1 MNCCTYRTPYR
12 TYSSFFLFVSL
23 PLFSLLLFFQ
33 LLFPSSSFY
42 SFSHLYSLT
51 PLPFLSSSLHDE
63 TAAVWAARLEE
74 QRARRPFI
82 EAILSNLRASV
93 AKLWHFCRVE
103 TYGSYSTGLSDSTS
117 DLDLVVCF
125 SDECQSLLGPKG
137 WVRSL
142 VHFHAL
148 LPYPFV
154 SHPLPSHDV
163 QTYLDFS
170 HPIRT
175 GCNVLCITCSV
186 LYLII
191 FPISATPLFLFACPS
206 LSITFNHNRV
216 VPLLHLLA
224 EYLAKE
230 AGHLIHITNVIIH
243 ARVPIIKAVSVDP
256 QLSGAHPNNSNS
268 GNGCGGGGN
277 GGSGSAAGFTPL
289 HCEGSKY
296 EPISIDISID
306 SPLHSGLATTEMVC
320 TLMQALPPLGPV
332 VSVVKDYLKLK
343 GLSDAFTGGLN
354 SYGLFILML
363 LPLLRRLRD
372 SRDLL
377 GCEPIGG
384 VPVPAPATAAASA
397 TSQAS
402 SSGTG
407 CPATVTV
414 SAVPAT
420 ANTIDSALTDAASN
434 SKVHVDKVPAPTASA
449 STRATVGELKP
460 AGACQ
465 RSKQG
470 AVGGVLVASHAKC
483 IEVDLSSAV
492 KGSAP
497 SSLPDNAVKGSD
509 RKAPVTTLT
518 AQDTGRTCDC
528 DNGLVK
534 GPSGRVNR
542 VRSICLDCSS
552 IKAGT
557 AAAAVVV
564 SDKSSSNSN
573 NRHLEVQT
581 SDDSQGE
588 AEAEAG
594 DAAVKVSSSKASDQQ
609 GGGGKVTSV
618 YMQAVARAA
627 QAQSQRMAGTSTKG
641 GHLAKGSLN
650 KRLKEMNLTIPTSS
664 SASSSSEGEDTVV
677 RDAIPVPLGF
687 REKERGSG
695 GIHCIAGA
703 RAGRALSSIQA
714 GGSATCSDES
724 AAISDSGDIELSLES
739 IGGDTTLPLSLNTS
753 VDSALSPAS
762 PPPSTPQGEDT
773 NKHSQ
778 LPSSLSA
785 SPSSK
790 PMLSSRP
797 PLRPTPPVTLKEYLS
812 VKHSLHS
819 TYTVARSALK
829 PSQSSNVP
837 LPQSPPHQPSPA
849 SPKYKP
855 SSPSSTASAPSSS
868 SVSTPPKASGPSYD
882 TSPGIALHCSTVNV
896 KSFPAVFTNTHAS
909 SGAMATYQYLRPKPP
924 SPFSRQHNI
933 SPIATP
939 KQSLGQ
945 MQLSSNAKFP
955 MRIIFPS
962 PPPFSSPY
970 KHSSG
975 PSSSSISKAGALYIM
990 NVMNNQRGYTWNNLK
1005 QQRDFGRKVAF
1016 KLFDL
1021 PDNGDFNRSKQ
1032 RDSSK
1037 HNYRNSARDM
1047 RVPCVLAL
1055 EAPILGSLL
1064 QDFLLAYGNTNHSV

>member
-1 MNCCTYRTPYR
+1 M
-12 TYSSFFLFVSL
+12 
-23 PLFSLLLFFQ
+23 
-33 LLFPSSSFY
+33 
-42 SFSHLYSLT
+42 
-51 PLPFLSSSLHDE
+51 
-63 TAAVWAARLEE
+63 
-74 QRARRPFI
+74 
-82 EAILSNLRASV
+82 
-93 AKLWHFCRVE
+93 
-103 TYGSYSTGLSDSTS
+103 
-117 DLDLVVCF
+117 
-125 SDECQSLLGPKG
+125 
-137 WVRSL
+137 
-142 VHFHAL
+142 
-148 LPYPFV
+148 
-154 SHPLPSHDV
+154 
-163 QTYLDFS
+163 
-170 HPIRT
+170 
-175 GCNVLCITCSV
+175 
-186 LYLII
+186 
-191 FPISATPLFLFACPS
+191 
-206 LSITFNHNRV
+206 
-216 VPLLHLLA
+216 
-224 EYLAKE
+224 
-230 AGHLIHITNVIIH
+230 
-243 ARVPIIKAVSVDP
+243 SVDP

-268 GNGCGGGGN
+268 GNGSGGGSGSN

-384 VPVPAPATAAASA
+384 VPVPAPASTPAAAAAAAAPAPAPA

-402 SSGTG
+402 STVIGTG
-407 CPATVTV
+407 CPATA
-414 SAVPAT
+414 SASSIPVAVGT
-420 ANTIDSALTDAASN
+420 TDAALTDAASY
-434 SKVHVDKVPAPTASA
+434 SKVHIDKVPAPTASA
-449 STRATVGELKP
+449 STRANANELKSV
-460 AGACQ
+460 GAS
-465 RSKQG
+465 RGSKQG
-470 AVGGVLVASHAKC
+470 AIGSGLVASDAKC
-483 IEVDLSSAV
+483 IEVDNSSAA

-509 RKAPVTTLT
+509 RKVPVTTLT

-528 DNGLVK
+528 DNGLVR
-534 GPSGRVNR
+534 GPLGRINR
-542 VRSICLDCSS
+542 VRSICLDCSN

-557 AAAAVVV
+557 AAAAPVVV
-564 SDKSSSNSN
+564 SDKSSSSSSC
-573 NRHLEVQT
+573 RLLEVQA

-588 AEAEAG
+588 AEAEAEG
-594 DAAVKVSSSKASDQQ
+594 GAVKVSGSSKASDQQ

-627 QAQSQRMAGTSTKG
+627 QAQSQRMASTSTKG

-650 KRLKEMNLTIPTSS
+650 KRLKEMNLTIPSSS
-664 SASSSSEGEDTVV
+664 SASSSSETEGEDTVI

-695 GIHCIAGA
+695 GIYCLAGA
-703 RAGRALSSIQA
+703 GAGRALSSILA

-724 AAISDSGDIELSLES
+724 AAISDSGDIELSLET

-753 VDSALSPAS
+753 VDFALSPAS
-762 PPPSTPQGEDT
+762 PPPSTPHVCGEDT
-773 NKHSQ
+773 NKNSQ
-778 LPSSLSA
+778 LPSSVSA

-855 SSPSSTASAPSSS
+855 SSPSSTTSAPSSS
-868 SVSTPPKASGPSYD
+868 SVSTPPKVSGPSYD

-1064 QDFLLAYGNTNHSV
+1064 QDFLLAYGNTHHSALYCTLFQCIGLY

>member
-1 MNCCTYRTPYR
+1 ME
-12 TYSSFFLFVSL
+12 SFFKSFLLSHQHAYFCL
-23 PLFSLLLFFQ
+23 PIHHFQ
-33 LLFPSSSFY
+33 
-42 SFSHLYSLT
+42 
-51 PLPFLSSSLHDE
+51 
-63 TAAVWAARLEE
+63 
-74 QRARRPFI
+74 
-82 EAILSNLRASV
+82 SV
-93 AKLWHFCRVE
+93 GH
-103 TYGSYSTGLSDSTS
+103 
-117 DLDLVVCF
+117 
-125 SDECQSLLGPKG
+125 
-137 WVRSL
+137 
-142 VHFHAL
+142 
-148 LPYPFV
+148 
-154 SHPLPSHDV
+154 
-163 QTYLDFS
+163 
-170 HPIRT
+170 I
-175 GCNVLCITCSV
+175 
-186 LYLII
+186 
-191 FPISATPLFLFACPS
+191 
-206 LSITFNHNRV
+206 RV

-256 QLSGAHPNNSNS
+256 QLSGAHPNNSGS
-268 GNGCGGGGN
+268 GSGSGSN

-384 VPVPAPATAAASA
+384 VPVQVPVPVTAPAHAPAPGPATAPTPATAAAPG
-397 TSQAS
+397 QAS
-402 SSGTG
+402 STGTVTG
-407 CPATVTV
+407 CPA
-414 SAVPAT
+414 SAVPVAVST
-420 ANTIDSALTDAASN
+420 TDAALSDAASN
-434 SKVHVDKVPAPTASA
+434 SKVHIDKVPAPSTSTSA
-449 STRATVGELKP
+449 STRANVSELKS

-465 RSKQG
+465 GSKQG
-470 AVGGVLVASHAKC
+470 AVRSGLVAGDAKC
-483 IEVDLSSAV
+483 IGVDPSSTA

-497 SSLPDNAVKGSD
+497 SSLSDNAVKGSD
-509 RKAPVTTLT
+509 RKAPLSILT

-534 GPSGRVNR
+534 GLMGPVNR
-542 VRSICLDCSS
+542 VGRICLDCSN

-557 AAAAVVV
+557 AAVVV
-564 SDKSSSNSN
+564 SDKSSSSS
-573 NRHLEVQT
+573 RHLEGQT

-588 AEAEAG
+588 AG
-594 DAAVKVSSSKASDQQ
+594 DGDGAVQVSSSSSKASDQQ

-627 QAQSQRMAGTSTKG
+627 QAQSQRMAGTNSTKG

-650 KRLKEMNLTIPTSS
+650 KRLKDLNLTIPASA

-677 RDAIPVPLGF
+677 RDAIPVPLSLG
-687 REKERGSG
+687 EKARGG
-695 GIHCIAGA
+695 AGIHCL
-703 RAGRALSSIQA
+703 AGRALSSIQA

-724 AAISDSGDIELSLES
+724 AAISDSGDIELSLEP

-753 VDSALSPAS
+753 VNSALSPAS
-762 PPPSTPQGEDT
+762 PRPSTPQVCEGDT
-773 NKHSQ
+773 NKHSH

-829 PSQSSNVP
+829 PSQSNNVP

-855 SSPSSTASAPSSS
+855 SPPSSTTSASTPSSS

-896 KSFPAVFTNTHAS
+896 MSFPAVFTNTHAS

-962 PPPFSSPY
+962 PPFSSPY

-1021 PDNGDFNRSKQ
+1021 PDNGEFNRGKPSY
-1032 RDSSK
+1032 SSK
-1037 HNYRNSARDM
+1037 HNYRNSAREM

-1064 QDFLLAYGNTNHSV
+1064 QDFLLAYGSTHHGF

>member
-1 MNCCTYRTPYR
+1 
-12 TYSSFFLFVSL
+12 
-23 PLFSLLLFFQ
+23 
-33 LLFPSSSFY
+33 
-42 SFSHLYSLT
+42 
-51 PLPFLSSSLHDE
+51 
-63 TAAVWAARLEE
+63 VWAARLEE

-137 WVRSL
+137 WVCRL
-142 VHFHAL
+142 VHVHAL
-148 LPYPFV
+148 RPCPIV

-163 QTYLDFS
+163 RTYLDFS
-170 HPIRT
+170 HPILT
-175 GCNVLCITCSV
+175 GYDLLCTTCGV
-186 LYLII
+186 LYLT
-191 FPISATPLFLFACPS
+191 ISYLTTTI
-206 LSITFNHNRV
+206 LSIYPSVNLLSVGHIRV

-256 QLSGAHPNNSNS
+256 QLSGAHPNNSN
-268 GNGCGGGGN
+268 NGSGGGSGSN
-277 GGSGSAAGFTPL
+277 GGSAAGFTPL

-384 VPVPAPATAAASA
+384 VPVPVPAPAPIPATAAAPA

-407 CPATVTV
+407 CPATATA

-420 ANTIDSALTDAASN
+420 ASTIDSALTDAASN
-434 SKVHVDKVPAPTASA
+434 SKVHIDKVPAPST
-449 STRATVGELKP
+449 STRANVSELKSV
-460 AGACQ
+460 GACQ
-465 RSKQG
+465 ISKQG
-470 AVGGVLVASHAKC
+470 AVGIGLVASDAKC
-483 IEVDLSSAV
+483 IEVDHSSAA

-497 SSLPDNAVKGSD
+497 SSLPDSAVKGSD

-528 DNGLVK
+528 DNGSVK
-534 GPSGRVNR
+534 GPLGRVNR
-542 VRSICLDCSS
+542 VRSVCSECS
-552 IKAGT
+552 NIKAGT

-564 SDKSSSNSN
+564 SDMSSSSSN
-573 NRHLEVQT
+573 NRHLEGQA

-594 DAAVKVSSSKASDQQ
+594 DGAVKVSSSSKASDQQ

-650 KRLKEMNLTIPTSS
+650 KRLKEMNLTIPASS

-677 RDAIPVPLGF
+677 RDAIPVPHSL
-687 REKERGSG
+687 REKERGSA
-695 GIHCIAGA
+695 GIHCLAG
-703 RAGRALSSIQA
+703 AGRALSSILA

-724 AAISDSGDIELSLES
+724 AAISDSGDIELSLET
-739 IGGDTTLPLSLNTS
+739 IGGETTLPLSLNTS

-762 PPPSTPQGEDT
+762 PPPSTPQVCGEDT

-778 LPSSLSA
+778 LPSSVSA

-855 SSPSSTASAPSSS
+855 SSPSSTTSASAPSSS

-1064 QDFLLAYGNTNHSV
+1064 QDFLLAYGNYH